1 MGFPA
6 HHNFIGRDADTTSN
20 PKRYVELGSCAFRV
34 NLNTLIRLNI
44 VILSEAKNPATSSKS
59 RVMWH
64 HQSSVGVP
72 N

>member
-6 HHNFIGRDADTTSN
+6 HPNFIGRDA